1 MKTIAHLN
9 HIRKTYGTGEAV
21 LSVLNDFSMEIAEG
35 DFVAIQGRSGSGK
48 TTLLNIIGLLDSDFS
63 GDYELFSYRENGM
76 VVPRNLRDS
85 ALSLLRNEMIGFV
98 FQHFNLL
105 EHMTCFENV
114 CLPASFCGHD
124 VDLKQIE
131 AKAYDLMKRLDVAD
145 KRDALPSQLSGGQ
158 KQRVA
163 IARALLL
170 SPKLILCDEPTGAL
184 DVETSRS
191 IMACFRELCRRE
203 NMAFVIVTHDQGVA
217 DACDRIIKMEAGRI
231 AQQ

>member
-1 MKTIAHLN
+1 
-9 HIRKTYGTGEAV
+9 
-21 LSVLNDFSMEIAEG
+21 
-35 DFVAIQGRSGSGK
+35 
-48 TTLLNIIGLLDSDFS
+48 
-63 GDYELFSYRENGM
+63 
-76 VVPRNLRDS
+76 
-85 ALSLLRNEMIGFV
+85 
-98 FQHFNLL
+98 
-105 EHMTCFENV
+105 
-114 CLPASFCGHD
+114 
-124 VDLKQIE
+124 
-131 AKAYDLMKRLDVAD
+131 MKRLDVAD